1 MISEPGARPDL
12 LLYDVPATT
21 QTESAYRAL
30 LEDIVTLRLGP
41 GQVLAEDAL
50 RQRLALGRTPIRE
63 ALQRLASERLVVVIP
78 RKGVIVSEINVTD
91 LSEIY
96 EVRSPLEGV
105 AARLAAERF
114 GSGEL
119 PPELRSDLA
128 AIAAT
133 GEFLALI
140 ALDHR
145 LHRAIHRLARNTY
158 LLCTL
163 NWYLMLSYR
172 LVLAASRRLPRPP
185 VEELA
190 ETMSDFHDQFAAI
203 RDGDAAAAEDLARR
217 HSGFSEQL
225 LRRVV

>member
-1 MISEPGARPDL
+1 MIFETGARPDL
-12 LLYDVPATT
+12 LLYDGPATT

-41 GQVLAEDAL
+41 GQVLAEAAL

-78 RKGVIVSEINVTD
+78 RKGVMVSEINVTD

-114 GSGEL
+114 GGGEL
-119 PPELRSDLA
+119 PPEVRSDLA

-158 LLCTL
+158 LLGTL
-163 NWYLMLSYR
+163 DWYLMLSYR

-185 VEELA
+185 VDELA
-190 ETMSDFHDQFAAI
+190 ETMSDFNDQFVAI
-203 RDGDAAAAEDLARR
+203 REGDATAAEALARR